1 VVFGATP
8 QASGEVKGSDIHAWV
23 EVHTADGTW
32 AQLLPRDFLPDRN
45 KQPEQQQQRSEEQK
59 TGAQVPPPVANNPPS
74 VLQGPDQAQ
83 NATQNRKPPPK
94 NPLDPSTWP
103 DWVTWLLTYV
113 GLPLLVLLLLYAVVR
128 AVKAR
133 RRLRRRT
140 RGPAGAR
147 IAGGWTEVVDTATD
161 LGIGVPAN
169 ATRQEQAGS
178 LDARVADGYPFRPL
192 AVRADAHTFAPSAP
206 SLEEASVYWVD
217 VKAARRVLRR
227 HVPWWRRLLA
237 DVSPSSARR
246 PGGRQRAR
254 HDRPVEIH
262 LRSGVSVG

>member
-1 VVFGATP
+1 M
-8 QASGEVKGSDIHAWV
+8 
-23 EVHTADGTW
+23 HTADGTW

-103 DWVTWLLTYV
+103 DWVKWLLNYV
-113 GLPLLVLLLLYAVVR
+113 GLPLLILLLLYAVVR

-133 RRLRRRT
+133 RRVRRRT

-147 IAGGWTEVVDTATD
+147 IAGGWTEVVDTAAD
-161 LGIGVPAN
+161 LGIGLAAN
-169 ATRQEQAGS
+169 ATRLEQAGS
-178 LDARVADGYPFRPL
+178 LDAWVGDAYAFRPL
-192 AVRADAHTFAPSAP
+192 AVRADAHTFAPTEP
-206 SLEEASVYWVD
+206 SLEEASAYWAD
-217 VKAARRVLRR
+217 VKAGPPGVAAPGAVVATGARR
-227 HVPWWRRLLA
+227 RLAEVRTSESLHSS
-237 DVSPSSARR
+237 SPRTR
-246 PGGRQRAR
+246 DG
-254 HDRPVEIH
+254 RPVEIR
-262 LRSGVSVG
+262 LRSGVSVR